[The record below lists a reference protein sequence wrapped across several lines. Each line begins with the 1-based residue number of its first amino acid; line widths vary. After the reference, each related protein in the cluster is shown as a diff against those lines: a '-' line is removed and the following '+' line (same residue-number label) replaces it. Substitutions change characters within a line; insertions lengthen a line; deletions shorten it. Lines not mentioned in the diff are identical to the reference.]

1 MRIAFYAP
9 LKSPHHPTPSGD
21 RHVARLLI
29 QALETQGH
37 DVHIASHLRSRDATG
52 DKNRQARLKK
62 IGEKL
67 AARYIKKIQS
77 KPKDQRPKVWI
88 TYHLYYK
95 APDWI
100 GPLVCDALNIPY
112 IPIEASIANKRANGP
127 WDLSHQAVVAAV
139 NQAECVISLNPHDTH
154 CLPDTVRN
162 WTLPPFIA
170 PDPIITKREN
180 WSQCRKAVAEKYG
193 LDPHKQWLL
202 AIAMM
207 RPGDKL
213 ESYKVLSQ
221 ALRGLP
227 DLSWQL
233 IIVGDGQARPDVEAS
248 FIWVPKTKITYTG
261 QLDPEELTT
270 IIPACDIYTWP
281 AVNEAYGLAFLE
293 AQAGGLPVIAGNTGG
308 VPAVVADGETGL
320 LTAPGDPVA
329 FAAALRS
336 LLTAP
341 VRRRDMGKSAAQKVE
356 AMHSLVTAGQ
366 RLDAILSTSRK
377 DYIEP
382 GLPLLDYAK
391 KNKIL

>member
-1 MRIAFYAP
+1 MRISFYAP
-9 LKSPHHPTPSGD
+9 LKSPRHPTPSGD

-37 DVHIASHLRSRDATG
+37 DVEIASHLRSRDSTG
-52 DKNRQARLKK
+52 DKDRQARLKN

-67 AARYIKKIQS
+67 AARYVKKIRG
-77 KPKDQRPKVWI
+77 KPKNQRPDIWV

-100 GPLVCDALNIPY
+100 GPLVCEALNIPY

-127 WDLSHQAVVAAV
+127 WDLSHRAVVSAV

-154 CLPDTVRN
+154 CLPETVRN
-162 WTLPPFIA
+162 WSLPPFIV
-170 PDPIITKREN
+170 PDPIIAKREN
-180 WSQCRKAVAEKYG
+180 WSQCRKVAAEQYG

-213 ESYKVLSQ
+213 ESYKVLSK

-227 DLSWQL
+227 DLPWQL
-233 IIVGDGQARPDVEAS
+233 IIVGDGQARSEVEAT
-248 FIWVPKTKITYTG
+248 FVWVPKNKITYTG
-261 QLDPEELTT
+261 QLAAEELAT

-293 AQAGGLPVIAGNTGG
+293 AQAGGLPVIAGKTGG
-308 VPAVVADGETGL
+308 VPAVVSDGETGI
-320 LTAPGDPVA
+320 LTTPGDPVA

-341 VRRRDMGKSAAQKVE
+341 VRRRDMGKSAAEKVE
-356 AMHSLVTAGQ
+356 AMHSLTTAGH
-366 RLDAILSTSRK
+366 RLDAILATSRK

-391 KNKIL
+391 RNKTL